1 MVKCQKSNEVCS
13 VEETYMF
20 YLLYTKNNETQKK
33 CCRESAVL
41 KASIHKIGKT
51 LMFWRTDFVV
61 GNLASALSFK
71 RFIPC
76 CNFET
81 RNFWI

>member
-20 YLLYTKNNETQKK
+20 YLLYTENDQKRK
-33 CCRESAVL
+33 KMLQRKRCL